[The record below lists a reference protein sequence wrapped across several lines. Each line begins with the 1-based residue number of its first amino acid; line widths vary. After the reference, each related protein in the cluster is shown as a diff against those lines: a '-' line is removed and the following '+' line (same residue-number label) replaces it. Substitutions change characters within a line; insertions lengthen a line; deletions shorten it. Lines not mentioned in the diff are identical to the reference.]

1 MDEKEKPKEGVGTD
15 LVAGATGATVGLA
28 TLTLLTPAVGV
39 EPAAVAA
46 GAMSGAT
53 SHLTKRVLS
62 FVADAWNKRTGRKT
76 QKLIESVAKIQS
88 KSADDVAEELIPI
101 IDDDSASEP
110 VWRTVR
116 AAIETPDD
124 AAITPLATLLN
135 MYRGQNPPKTVDVF
149 FRGMTRMLSECD
161 AEGLADLR
169 AAVAASRL
177 DSGEF
182 PPRTI
187 VTADRE
193 RLGGPLT
200 VASGE
205 KKVGKDIAV
214 GSVRADR
221 LRTARLEL
229 GTTGEGKRPV
239 EGLTYGRAVLVVQ
252 RLGAVGI
259 GTPRTETGVE
269 SVSVPNAI
277 MERLATILGAE
288 TPTT

>member
-200 VASGE
+200 VA
-205 KKVGKDIAV
+205 
-214 GSVRADR
+214 
-221 LRTARLEL
+221 
-229 GTTGEGKRPV
+229 
-239 EGLTYGRAVLVVQ
+239 
-252 RLGAVGI
+252 
-259 GTPRTETGVE
+259 
-269 SVSVPNAI
+269 
-277 MERLATILGAE
+277 GAE
-288 TPTT
+288 AGADAAGRGRSNGFGSSSSSRYSRRRRRPYRSPGSATTAQISAAAHPISNHPRSRLMRNTPVTLGCRRLFATMVGMR